1 LIKNVKLFI
10 MELKELTFSEQV
22 EINGGSEASDA
33 FWYYI
38 GYVAH
43 STWKFLKEGN
53 YLGSC
58 TA

>member
-1 LIKNVKLFI
+1 